1 MCALYRFG
9 EEVGSSWLDFSRAR
23 FSGGAIFTLCLVFIY
38 MADCSCAGVSRR
50 QRWFPLI
57 WVLLYPLR
65 LYLRYFPVQR
75 GKGIVL
81 RHILTPLLPPAGA
94 EFDLQVP
101 GEAKVSLSYRETLG
115 LSSLLYG
122 TFEKAELN
130 FVSRYV
136 RQGDTAFDIGANV
149 GIFSVVLGAAAGKS
163 GHVAAFEPVSENVAR
178 LKRNL
183 AKNDLDNVHVMPLAL
198 GAAEGRL
205 LLHLAK
211 DAAYHS
217 LGVVEKAFRADGEVF
232 VEVRRLDDVWTE
244 MGRPVVSFVKIDVEG
259 AESDVLRGAEA
270 FLKACCPVLL
280 IEANTKE
287 HLDGLRDRL
296 GALGYAHSHPDGFVP
311 HNHVFYCG
319 ASAERLSAVL

>member
-1 MCALYRFG
+1 
-9 EEVGSSWLDFSRAR
+9 
-23 FSGGAIFTLCLVFIY
+23 
-38 MADCSCAGVSRR
+38 MADYSCADASWRER
-50 QRWFPLI
+50 LFPLI
-57 WVLLYPLR
+57 WALLYPIR

-75 GKGIVL
+75 GKGVLL

-101 GEAKVSLSYRETLG
+101 GEARVSLAYRETLG

-122 TFEKAELN
+122 TFEKTELN

-136 RQGDTAFDIGANV
+136 RQGDTAIDIGANV
-149 GIFSVVLGAAAGKS
+149 GIFSVVLGVTVGRS
-163 GHVAAFEPVSENVAR
+163 GHVAAIEPVSENVSR
-178 LKRNL
+178 LKKNL
-183 AKNDLDNVHVMPLAL
+183 VKNNLENVNVMPLAL

-205 LLHLAK
+205 LLHMAK

-217 LGVVEKAFRADGEVF
+217 LVSVEKAFRSDGETL

-244 MGRPVVSFVKIDVEG
+244 MGRPAVSFIKIDVEG
-259 AESDVLRGAEA
+259 SENEVLSGAAA

-287 HLDGLRDRL
+287 HLDDLSGRL
-296 GALGYAHSHPDGFVP
+296 GALGYAHLHPKGFAP
-311 HNHVFYCG
+311 HNHLFYC
-319 ASAERLSAVL
+319 APSAERLSAAL

>member
-1 MCALYRFG
+1 MFYRFG
-9 EEVGSSWLDFSRAR
+9 EEVGSSWRFFSRAR
-23 FSGGAIFTLCLVFIY
+23 FSGGASFTLRLVFIY
-38 MADCSCAGVSRR
+38 MADYSCLGVSRR
-50 QRWFPLI
+50 ERWFPLI
-57 WVLLYPLR
+57 WGLLYPLR

-122 TFEKAELN
+122 TFEKAELG

-136 RQGDTAFDIGANV
+136 RQGDTVFDIGANV
-149 GIFSVVLGAAAGKS
+149 GIFSVVLGTAAGKS
-163 GHVAAFEPVSENVAR
+163 GHVVAIEPMVENVSR
-178 LKRNL
+178 LKKNL
-183 AKNDLDNVHVMPLAL
+183 EKNDLENVNVMPLAL

-217 LGVVEKAFRADGEVF
+217 LGVVEKAFRADGEVV
-232 VEVRRLDDVWTE
+232 VEVRRLDDVWTA
-244 MGRPVVSFVKIDVEG
+244 MGCPVVSFVKMDVEG
-259 AESDVLRGAEA
+259 AESDILCGAET
-270 FLKACCPVLL
+270 FLNACRPVLL
-280 IEANTKE
+280 IEANTKA
-287 HLDGLRDRL
+287 HLDGLRVQL
-296 GALGYAHSHPDGFVP
+296 GAFGYAHSHPDGFVP
-311 HNHVFYCG
+311 HNYLFYCR
-319 ASAERLSAVL
+319 ASAERLFAIL

>member
-1 MCALYRFG
+1 MDDY
-9 EEVGSSWLDFSRAR
+9 SRADASWR
-23 FSGGAIFTLCLVFIY
+23 ERL
-38 MADCSCAGVSRR
+38 
-50 QRWFPLI
+50 FPLS
-57 WVLLYPLR
+57 WGLLYPVR
-65 LYLRYFPVQR
+65 LYLCYFPVQR

-94 EFDLQVP
+94 EFDLLVP

-149 GIFSVVLGAAAGKS
+149 GIFSVVLGASVGKS
-163 GHVAAFEPVSENVAR
+163 GHVAAIEPVFENVAR
-178 LKRNL
+178 LKKNL
-183 AKNDLDNVHVMPLAL
+183 AKNDLDNVYVMPLAL
-198 GAAEGRL
+198 GASEGRL
-205 LLHLAK
+205 LLNLAK

-217 LGVVEKAFRADGEVF
+217 LGVVEKAFRADGDVF
-232 VEVRRLDDVWTE
+232 VEVRRLDDVWME

-270 FLKACCPVLL
+270 FLKACCPMLL
-280 IEANTKE
+280 IEANTKA
-287 HLDGLRDRL
+287 HLDGLKGRL
-296 GALGYAHSHPDGFVP
+296 GALGYAHSHPDGFAP
-311 HNHVFYCG
+311 HNHLFYCG
-319 ASAERLSAVL
+319 ASSERLSAAL